1 MHKYKCKMHIHNYE
15 MSQQRHMQYKYIC
28 MIISFSLQLHS
39 TVLRSTSQ
47 YILDSQKLYMYRA
60 VVALSI
66 VFYNVSNSSLLYG
79 PAAVRLALA
88 FFNCSVLATQQQPTP
103 RARRQYAGGRRTWR
117 GGSITKSA
125 RPKEQLALLSCCRV
139 LLLASKEALSIVY
152 IPCQA
157 EHFDTCARAIAH
169 ELKRVRASRERWPV
183 FRPPG
188 PLEHRA
194 RALWRQQQQ
203 QQGQCATEL
212 VQCTLQQSV
221 APKAGKGD
229 SDPVSTLRSMSVLHK
244 LQLCIL

>member
-1 MHKYKCKMHIHNYE
+1 MNQELQCTCISTSAKCIYIIMKCPNKGA
-15 MSQQRHMQYKYIC
+15 QYKYIC

-47 YILDSQKLYMYRA
+47 YILDSQKLYVYRA

-88 FFNCSVLATQQQPTP
+88 FFNCSVLATQQQP
-103 RARRQYAGGRRTWR
+103 RAAPICRRPAWR
-117 GGSITKSA
+117 GGSITIKSA

-157 EHFDTCARAIAH
+157 EQFAASTLIHARA
-169 ELKRVRASRERWPV
+169 
-183 FRPPG
+183 
-188 PLEHRA
+188 
-194 RALWRQQQQ
+194 RQH
-203 QQGQCATEL
+203 T
-212 VQCTLQQSV
+212 S
-221 APKAGKGD
+221 
-229 SDPVSTLRSMSVLHK
+229 
-244 LQLCIL
+244 